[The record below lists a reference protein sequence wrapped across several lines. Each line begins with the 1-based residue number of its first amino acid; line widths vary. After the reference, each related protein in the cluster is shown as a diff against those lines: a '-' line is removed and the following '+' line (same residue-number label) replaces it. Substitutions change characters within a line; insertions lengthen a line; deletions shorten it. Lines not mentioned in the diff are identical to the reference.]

1 MNIKSNEEFEEKVLN
16 NKSKVLVDFYAD
28 WCGPC
33 KMLAP
38 ILDDL
43 KNDYTIYKVNVDDMN
58 ELAIK
63 YAVMTIPTLIVFENG
78 EIKEKTVGFKNEEQ
92 IKKLM
97 D

>member
-78 EIKEKTVGFKNEEQ
+78 EVKEKTVGFKNEEQ

>member
-1 MNIKSNEEFEEKVLN
+1 MEIKNKQEFEEKVLN
-16 NKSKVLVDFYAD
+16 SNKKVLVDFYAD

-38 ILDDL
+38 ILEGL
-43 KNDYTIYKVNVDDMN
+43 KNDYEIYKVNVDN
-58 ELAIK
+58 LQELAIK

-78 EIKEKTVGFKNEEQ
+78 EIKEKTVGFKNENQ
-92 IKKLM
+92 IKDLM

>member
-1 MNIKSNEEFEEKVLN
+1 MEIKNKQEFEEKVLN
-16 NKSKVLVDFYAD
+16 SNKKILVDFYAD

-38 ILDDL
+38 ILEGL
-43 KNDYTIYKVNVDDMN
+43 KNDYEIYKVNVDN
-58 ELAIK
+58 LQELAIK

-78 EIKEKTVGFKNEEQ
+78 EIKEKTVGFKNENQ
-92 IKKLM
+92 IKDLM

>member
-1 MNIKSNEEFEEKVLN
+1 MIYNIETIEQFNELKKTGVVLI
-16 NKSKVLVDFYAD
+16 DFWAP

-38 ILDDL
+38 ILEGL
-43 KNDYTIYKVNVDDMN
+43 KNDYEIYKVNVDN
-58 ELAIK
+58 LQELAIK

-78 EIKEKTVGFKNEEQ
+78 EIKEKTVGFKNENQ
-92 IKKLM
+92 IKDLM